1 MLVQHQRKL
10 EQDSMPLEVGSI
22 LVEVDKQVGEVTT
35 GRLRLNLSPPYS
47 AHHIHLTPVIYIIPA
62 ACKYITML

>member
-35 GRLRLNLSPPYS
+35 GRLRLNLLPPQY
-47 AHHIHLTPVIYIIPA
+47 
-62 ACKYITML
+62 